1 MTNSNTMANE
11 VIGMFNNQP
20 DVDMKI
26 VTITP
31 DVAQRLLDTSN
42 YDNRFLRKAHVASL
56 AARIKNGEWKL
67 TPQGIIIHSSG
78 RLLDGQH
85 RLAAIVQADIPVTT
99 TMFTVEDDSIFTAL
113 DQGAKRSMADL
124 TNTDG
129 RVMDTVNFCTR
140 LMLNR
145 FSSLSF
151 GLVEPVLKSSVGE
164 LSQELID
171 FCPTSRKGMS
181 SSPVKSACVSAV
193 IFGSPKEYAFGLY
206 RDLVMTNVRNLP
218 PIGEAFLRQLN
229 TGSVDFSK
237 ANGGKNTYARSV
249 KLFTFKNRKQ
259 QVIRMSKDALQPMIN
274 ESSKKLKRHLQ
285 MEGSLDLDWGRS

>member
-1 MTNSNTMANE
+1 MMNTMANE
-11 VIGMFNNQP
+11 VIDMFNNQP
-20 DVDMKI
+20 NVDMKV

-31 DVAQRLLDTSN
+31 EVAQRLLDTSN

-56 AARIKNGEWKL
+56 AGRIKNGEGKL

-85 RLAAIVQADIPVTT
+85 RLAAIVQAGIPVTT
-99 TMFTVEDDSIFTAL
+99 TMFTVTDDSIFTAL
-113 DQGAKRSMADL
+113 DQGAKRSMADI

-151 GLVEPVLKSSVGE
+151 GLVEPVLNSSVGR
-164 LSQELID
+164 LAQELID
-171 FCPTSRKGMS
+171 FCPTTRKGTS
-181 SSPVKSACVSAV
+181 SSPVKAACVSAV
-193 IFGSPKEYAFGLY
+193 IFGSPKDYTFELY
-206 RDLVMTNVRNLP
+206 RNLVMVNARSLP

-229 TGSVDFSK
+229 TGSIDFSK
-237 ANGGKNTYARSV
+237 ANGGKDIYARSV
-249 KLFTFKNRKQ
+249 KLFSYKNRNLG
-259 QVIRMSKDALQPMIN
+259 VIKLNKDSLQPMIS
-274 ESSKKLKRHLQ
+274 EYSKKLKWGLQ
-285 MEGSLDLDWGRS
+285 QEGSLSSDWGRL